1 MELHGVAEFLALH
14 TLVFYETN
22 YSIKMEYLPS
32 CSAKFHDFAFFKVLQ
47 NRKYDK
53 SLPIFSV

>member
-22 YSIKMEYLPS
+22 YSIKMEYLPTRL
-32 CSAKFHDFAFFKVLQ
+32 AKPHDFTFFKVLQ
-47 NRKYDK
+47 NRK
-53 SLPIFSV
+53 